1 MKNNY
6 FQKISVLVFTL
17 VFLAGCTDSQEDKLS
32 QSKNEGEPRPVVYV
46 SNYPLQY
53 FVKRLAPWTDVRF
66 PAAEAADPAS
76 WKPSPED
83 VSAMQQ
89 ADLIVLNGAS
99 YESWLKNVTLPPSKL
114 LNTAAG
120 FKNRLIPLADKTTHS
135 HGLEGEHEHSGTA
148 FITWLDINLAV
159 EQAQTI
165 ATALTA
171 RWPEHSSQVK
181 TVFTALKSDLQLL
194 DEQMQNTVRAA
205 QDRPVIFS
213 HPVYQYLQKRY
224 GINGKSVHWEPDV
237 MPDEAMWQELN
248 QLIRDHPA
256 KWVIWEGVPLPRIVA
271 RLESLGIQ
279 SVVFDPCAGTPSQ
292 EDFLSTMKMNLVALK
307 IAYGDS

>member
-32 QSKNEGEPRPVVYV
+32 QSKNEGETRPVVYV

-66 PAAEAADPAS
+66 PAAESADPAF
-76 WKPSPED
+76 WKPTPED

-120 FKNRLIPLADKTTHS
+120 FKDRLIPLADKTTHS
-135 HGLEGEHEHSGTA
+135 HGLEGEHEHSAMA
-148 FITWLDINLAV
+148 FTTWLDIKLAV
-159 EQAQTI
+159 EQAQSIT
-165 ATALTA
+165 TALAA
-171 RWPEHSSQVK
+171 RWPEHSSEVK
-181 TVFTALKSDLQLL
+181 TVFTALKNDLQLL
-194 DEQMQNTVRAA
+194 DEQMQNTVRTA

-213 HPVYQYLQKRY
+213 HPIYQYLQKRY
-224 GINGKSVHWEPDV
+224 GINGKSVQWEPDV
-237 MPDEAMWQELN
+237 MPDEGMWQELN

-256 KWVIWEGVPLPRIVA
+256 KWIIWEGVPLPRIVA
-271 RLESLGIQ
+271 RLESLGIR
-279 SVVFDPCAGTPSQ
+279 SVVFDPCVGTPSQ
-292 EDFLSTMKMNLVALK
+292 EDFLSTMKINLVALK
-307 IAYGDS
+307 IAFGDS